1 MNKLLLI
8 CLIYISSVLSFSE
21 KVKKNDDKG
30 KLQVIKSEQHKKLGI
45 ELKTMLH
52 SGYDFLL
59 GSESGSG
66 SGTIKAEVTLYK
78 RFDVKNAVFNVG
90 AGLDFSNYFKE
101 KEYVLGFIRPYFA
114 TEIGGYVSKDV
125 RMYTE
130 LKLGGTLAFSRGKK
144 PLPKAGIS
152 LGMTYKER
160 FTAELGYDF
169 PSSLTLGL
177 GARFGF

>member
-52 SGYDFLL
+52 SGYDVIFSA
-59 GSESGSG
+59 GNIR
-66 SGTIKAEVTLYK
+66 TEVTVYK
-78 RFDVKNAVFNVG
+78 RFDVKNAIFNVG
-90 AGLDFSNYFKE
+90 AGLDFSNYLKIDTE
-101 KEYVLGFIRPYFA
+101 IIYAGFIRPYFA
-114 TEIGGYVSKDV
+114 TEIGGYVSKDI

-130 LKLGGTLAFSRGKK
+130 LKLGGAFIFGAALLRRN

-169 PSSLTLGL
+169 PSGLTLGL

>member
-8 CLIYISSVLSFSE
+8 CLISISSVLSFSE
-21 KVKKNDDKG
+21 KMIKNNDKD
-30 KLQVIKSEQHKKLGI
+30 KLQFIESEQRKKLGI

-52 SGYDFLL
+52 SGYDVILRA
-59 GSESGSG
+59 GNIR
-66 SGTIKAEVTLYK
+66 TEVNVYK
-78 RFDVKNAVFNVG
+78 RFDVKNAIFNVG

>member
-59 GSESGSG
+59 G
-66 SGTIKAEVTLYK
+66 GTIKAEVTLYK

-130 LKLGGTLAFSRGKK
+130 LKLGGTLAFGGK
-144 PLPKAGIS
+144 PLPKAGVS

-160 FTAELGYDF
+160 FTAELGYDL
-169 PSSLTLGL
+169 PSSFTLGL

>member
-52 SGYDFLL
+52 SGYDVIFSA
-59 GSESGSG
+59 GNIR
-66 SGTIKAEVTLYK
+66 TEVTVYK

-90 AGLDFSNYFKE
+90 AGFDFSNYFKE
-101 KEYVLGFIRPYFA
+101 KEYELGVIRPYFA

-130 LKLGGTLAFSRGKK
+130 LKLGGTLLAFGGK
-144 PLPKAGIS
+144 PLPKAGVS

>member
-52 SGYDFLL
+52 SGYDFLV
-59 GSESGSG
+59 E
-66 SGTIKAEVTLYK
+66 SGTIKAEVTVYK

-90 AGLDFSNYFKE
+90 AGLDFSNYFTETKYLVGE
-101 KEYVLGFIRPYFA
+101 IRPYFA

-130 LKLGGTLAFSRGKK
+130 LKLGGTLKFEGVSLRKSS
-144 PLPKAGIS
+144 PKAGIS
-152 LGMTYKER
+152 LGITYKER

-169 PSSLTLGL
+169 PLGLTLGL